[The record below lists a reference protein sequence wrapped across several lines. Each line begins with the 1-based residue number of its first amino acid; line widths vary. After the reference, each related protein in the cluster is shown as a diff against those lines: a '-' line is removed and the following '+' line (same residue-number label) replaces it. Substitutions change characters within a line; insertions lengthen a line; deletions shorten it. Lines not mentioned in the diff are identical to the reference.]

1 MKDKRTGFF
10 KGLPGFTRESSELLY
25 RDIEHGIY
33 RWWWEFMRLS
43 PVFWFALQTGAKP
56 VVPKVAEVLE
66 QAGDIRN
73 DRFNRWWRDRGHH
86 LFEEARRPL
95 KLRRVDEQNF
105 TDHIFYPEGK
115 SMLVEVPLT
124 ITTRTLFK
132 DFKKL
137 LAVTHGDQRVDVL
150 AHSSALW
157 KLHTKRYNLMAI
169 ENEFWVLVYRLLYPD
184 IAAWRIG
191 DRLQIAPGLNLRG
204 VEASRYLQ
212 KSTPIS
218 RMQSTVGRYLYQA
231 QRRVTNAELGSFPN
245 SKLTKSLEMPFGKS
259 LHDKYIA
266 ATTDSLTESSAW
278 RQWLY
283 DEFHSTLVKR
293 IKEKNRVTGSAA
305 IDHKIIQRLP
315 KFISGES
322 DLL

>member
-1 MKDKRTGFF
+1 MKNERTGFF
-10 KGLPGFTRESSELLY
+10 KGLPNFTRESSELLY

-66 QAGDIRN
+66 QAGDIRD
-73 DRFNRWWRDRGHH
+73 DRFNRWWRERGHH

-105 TDHIFYPEGK
+105 ADHVFYPEGK
-115 SMLVEVPLT
+115 SMLIEVPLT
-124 ITTRTLFK
+124 ITTRTLLK

-150 AHSSALW
+150 EHSSALW

-184 IAAWRIG
+184 ITAWRIG

-231 QRRVTNAELGSFPN
+231 QRRVTNVELGGFPN
-245 SKLTKSLEMPFGKS
+245 SKQTKSLEMPFGKA
-259 LHDKYIA
+259 LHDEYIA
-266 ATTDSLTESSAW
+266 ATTDSLIELSAW
-278 RQWLY
+278 RQWLHE
-283 DEFHSTLVKR
+283 EFHSSLVKR

-305 IDHKIIQRLP
+305 IDHKTIQRLP
-315 KFISGES
+315 RFISGES